1 MVHSV
6 LLTIVALLLSS
17 VILDDATQPLTYARL
32 TKTVSRM
39 KSVKI
44 VFVKKTDA
52 IVKQVNNVKMVFA
65 TWRQFAIKIMTV
77 LMACIVIYLSTNA
90 NQ

>member
-1 MVHSV
+1 
-6 LLTIVALLLSS
+6 
-17 VILDDATQPLTYARL
+17 
-32 TKTVSRM
+32 M